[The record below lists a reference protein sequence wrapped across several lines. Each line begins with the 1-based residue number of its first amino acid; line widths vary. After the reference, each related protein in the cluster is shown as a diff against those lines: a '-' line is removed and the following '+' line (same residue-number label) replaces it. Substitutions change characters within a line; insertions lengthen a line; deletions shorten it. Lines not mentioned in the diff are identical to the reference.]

1 MQRAI
6 SPAIGRF
13 VPAGCHVPRLRGH
26 ARAVGLILAI
36 VVATLGSAG
45 RLAAQTT
52 PFGKLNYSQLRD
64 RMVDEDLV
72 KAGIKDPRVI
82 AASRATER
90 HEFVGPGQR
99 EFAYFDMALP
109 IGEGQTISPPF
120 IVAYMTEQL
129 EPKPTDVVLEI
140 GTGSGYQ
147 AAMLSPLVKDVYTI
161 EIQEPLGR
169 RAARTLK
176 RLKYKNV
183 HTRIGDG
190 YKGWAEAAPFD
201 KIIVTCS
208 PENVPQP
215 LIDQLRE
222 GGKLLVP
229 LGERYKQT
237 LYQFT
242 KKDGKLEQAPL
253 LPTLFVPMTGAAEEQ
268 RQVLPDPANPTF
280 QNGSFEEAFGMPA
293 TAVAWH
299 YQRLS
304 ELVPDQQAPDGKQ
317 FIRFSN
323 SVPGRNSAA
332 LQGMGIDGRQV
343 REINVLAWVQAKDV
357 RPGPQREA
365 ADLVLCFYDEVR
377 NPIAEMNIGPWS
389 GTFAWKEQSKRYTVP
404 PNAREAICRVGLLGA
419 TGELDIDGLRVL
431 VTKRAKE
438 EKPKSETK
446 ADAKPDT
453 E

>member
-1 MQRAI
+1 MRCAN
-6 SPAIGRF
+6 
-13 VPAGCHVPRLRGH
+13 VPAFHRFARLL
-26 ARAVGLILAI
+26 AGLLLIA
-36 VVATLGSAG
+36 ANTTPA
-45 RLAAQTT
+45 AAQNT
-52 PFGKLNYSQLRD
+52 PFGKLNYAQLRD
-64 RMVDEDLV
+64 RMVDEDIV
-72 KAGIKDPRVI
+72 KAGVKDPRVI
-82 AASRATER
+82 AAARATER
-90 HEFVGPGQR
+90 HEFVGPAQR
-99 EFAYFDMALP
+99 ELAYFDMALP

-190 YKGWAEAAPFD
+190 YQGWAEAAPFD

-215 LIDQLRE
+215 LVDQLRE
-222 GGKLLVP
+222 GGRLLVP
-229 LGERYKQT
+229 LGQRYKQT
-237 LYQFT
+237 LYLFS
-242 KKDGKLEQAPL
+242 KKDGKLEQAAL

-280 QNGSFEEAFGMPA
+280 QNGSFEEVFGMPPA
-293 TAVAWH
+293 AVAWH

-304 ELVPDQQAPDGKQ
+304 EVIADDDARDGRQ
-317 FIRFSN
+317 FIRFAN

-343 REINVLAWVQAKDV
+343 REITVLVWVQAKEV
-357 RPGPQREA
+357 RSGPQRES
-365 ADLVLCFYDEVR
+365 ADLVLCFYDQVR
-377 NPIAEMNIGPWS
+377 NPIAEMNVGPWV
-389 GTFAWKEQSKRYTVP
+389 GTFAWKEQSKTFTVP
-404 PNAREAICRVGLLGA
+404 QNAREAICRVGLLGA
-419 TGELDIDGLRVL
+419 TGELDVDGLRVL

-438 EKPKSETK
+438 EK
-446 ADAKPDT
+446 
-453 E
+453 

>member
-1 MQRAI
+1 MHCIVSSCMRRAT
-6 SPAIGRF
+6 
-13 VPAGCHVPRLRGH
+13 RL
-26 ARAVGLILAI
+26 LAALVLFT
-36 VVATLGSAG
+36 VVAAPAT
-45 RLAAQTT
+45 AQNT
-52 PFGKLNYSQLRD
+52 PFGRLSYEQLRN
-64 RMVDEDLV
+64 RMVDEDIV
-72 KAGIKDPRVI
+72 KAGVKDPRVI
-82 AASRATER
+82 SAARATER
-90 HEFVGPGQR
+90 HEFVAPGQR
-99 EFAYFDMALP
+99 EMAYFDMALP

-129 EPKPTDVVLEI
+129 EPQPTDVVLEI

-190 YKGWAEAAPFD
+190 YKGWPEAAPFD

-215 LIDQLRE
+215 LVDQLRE
-222 GGKLLVP
+222 GGRLLVP

-237 LYQFT
+237 LYLFT
-242 KKDGKLEQAPL
+242 KKDGKLEQEAL

-280 QNGSFEEAFGMPA
+280 ANGSFEESVGEPLG
-293 TAVAWH
+293 AVGWH
-299 YQRLS
+299 YQRQS
-304 ELVPDQQAPDGKQ
+304 ELIADKSAPDGKQ
-317 FIRFSN
+317 FIRFAN

-332 LQGMGIDGRQV
+332 LQGMGVDGREV
-343 REINVLAWVQAKDV
+343 HEINVLAWVRANNV
-357 RPGPQREA
+357 RNGPQRA
-365 ADLVLCFYDEVR
+365 AAGLALVFYDEVR
-377 NPIAEMNIGPWS
+377 NPIAEVEMGPWVGS
-389 GTFAWKEQSKRYTVP
+389 FEWKEQSKRFAVP

-419 TGELDIDGLRVL
+419 TGELDVDGLRIV
-431 VTKRAKE
+431 VAKRAK
-438 EKPKSETK
+438 
-446 ADAKPDT
+446 DAK
-453 E
+453 